1 MNWFRRSLTLLSI
14 CFFYN
19 LSAQND
25 PIVSRILLIG
35 DAGKLTDGKIASV
48 EKARSLFNLNDGITR
63 VIYLGDNIYEY
74 GLPDINSAD
83 YDEKK
88 EILDAQISLVKDT
101 RTKAYFIPGNH
112 DWNKGKEGG
121 WKQVINQQKYIESLQ
136 LSNVEMMPKNGC
148 PGPLE
153 VVVSEKLVIVFM
165 DSQWW
170 LEQLEKPGIESA
182 CETQTEEEVITVLKE
197 IASVHSDKL
206 LMMAMHH
213 PFYTHGSHGGY
224 YTLRHHLFPF
234 TDINRSLY
242 IPLPVLGSVYPI
254 ARGWF
259 GTPQDINHPKY
270 RMLINN
276 VEEALKTHPNVLH
289 VAGHEHSLQ
298 FLQKDGISYVVSGS
312 GAKTT
317 RVKKGKYSLF
327 AQSEQGFASVEIT
340 QSGKTEVK
348 FYSAGSGDVLFT
360 TSLKKIEPKIEN
372 VIPPDAVVASFPDSV
387 SVMASDKFQAGGLR
401 KFLIGKNYRPEWG
414 TNVKAPVLNIGKE
427 NGGMKIIRR
436 GGGHQ
441 TKSLRLEDPTGK
453 EWVLRGIEKTVTD
466 AALPP
471 DLRGTFVKD
480 VVQDGVSASYPFA
493 ALSVPDLAAAAG
505 IHHAKPK
512 LVYLPDDPRLG
523 KYRADFANT
532 LSILEEREPGRFKK
546 TINTFDLVEKLEDD
560 NDNRVD
566 QQEFLKARLLDM
578 FIMDFDRHEDQWR
591 WGVDDEGKG
600 NRYVPLPRDRDQAFF
615 VNQGLLS
622 WIASWPW
629 VTPQVQGFRSK
640 ARNIKIY
647 NFNGRNLDRNYL
659 NSLSDDDWRTAAET
673 LVKAMTDEVIE
684 SALSKQPDEI
694 KQYSY
699 QTIIEKLK
707 ARRNY
712 YVGEMMTY
720 YRFISKIVHVAG
732 SDKNEL
738 FDVYREADG
747 KVTVKVYKITK
758 EGELFTKLYDRTFD
772 PEITKE
778 IRLYGLGNDD
788 KFHIHGSGDKIRI
801 RLIGGKGEDH
811 FENKSAGG
819 KTIVYDLDNGKNT
832 FTGSFTKKL
841 STNPDVNRF
850 DRNDFK
856 YNLWIPFVSFAF
868 NRDDGLYLGAS
879 IKHIAHAFRKKPYAY
894 SHQLAINHSLATNAY
909 NFRFNSEFIRA
920 VGSMDLQ
927 VNADIK
933 APNNVTNF
941 FGFGN
946 ETRSLI
952 DSKPGNIN
960 YYRTRYT
967 LGDLSLLL
975 RKAGKTISYSF
986 GPAFQFYSLDSNA
999 NTGRIIKNPSESGLD
1014 LANASQKKSYFGG
1027 EFHLGIDTR
1036 NNSVNP
1042 SRGINWLT
1050 TFRAMNGL
1058 TDASRNLT
1066 QLSSDMS
1073 VYMSFS
1079 GNPKLILAT
1088 RFGGGVNFGETEF
1101 FQAQYLG
1108 GTMNLRGFRK
1118 YRFAGKSMAYN
1129 NTDLR
1134 IKIADFRTYLFPGS
1148 LGILLFHDVGRVWMK
1163 NDTSDKW
1170 HSGYG
1175 GGIWISPMRR
1185 AVITLILA
1193 RSDEET
1199 LPQLSFGF
1207 QF

>member
-1 MNWFRRSLTLLSI
+1 MNWFHRSLTILFLF
-14 CFFYN
+14 CFYQ
-19 LSAQND
+19 LTAQND
-25 PIVSRILLIG
+25 PVISRILLIG
-35 DAGKLTDGKIASV
+35 DAGKLTEGKIPSV
-48 EKARSLFNLNDGITR
+48 EKARSLFNLNDGKTQ

-74 GLPDINSAD
+74 GLPDINAAD
-83 YDEKK
+83 YEEKK
-88 EILDAQISLVKDT
+88 LILDAQISLVKDT
-101 RTKAYFIPGNH
+101 RSKAYFIPGNH
-112 DWNKGKEGG
+112 DWKKGKEGG
-121 WKQVINQQKYIESLQ
+121 WKQVLNQQKYIESLQ
-136 LSNVEMMPKNGC
+136 MSNVEMMPKNGC

-153 VVVSEKLVIVFM
+153 VVVNEKLVIVFM

-170 LEQLEKPGIESA
+170 LEQQEKPGIESA
-182 CETQTEEEVITVLKE
+182 CETQTEEEVIMVLKE

-206 LMMAMHH
+206 LMVAMHH

-224 YTLRHHLFPF
+224 YTLRHHFFPF

-270 RMLINN
+270 RVLIEN
-276 VEEALKTHPNVLH
+276 VEEALKSHPNVLH

-298 FLQKDGISYVVSGS
+298 FLQKDGINFVVSGS

-327 AQSEQGFASVEIT
+327 AKSEQGFAVVEIS
-340 QSGKTEVK
+340 QSGKAEVK
-348 FYSAGSGDVLFT
+348 FFSAASGDVLFMY
-360 TSLKKIEPKIEN
+360 SLKKIETKIEN
-372 VIPPDAVVASFPDSV
+372 EIPPDAIVAAFPDSV
-387 SVMASDKFQAGGLR
+387 SLVASDKFKAGGLR
-401 KFLIGKNYRPEWG
+401 KFLIGKNYRQEWG
-414 TNVKAPVLNIGKE
+414 TQVKAPVLDIGKE
-427 NGGMKIIRR
+427 HGGLKIIRR

-480 VVQDGVSASYPFA
+480 VVQDGVSASYPYA
-493 ALSVPDLAAAAG
+493 ALSIPVLATAAG

-532 LSILEEREPGRFKK
+532 LNLLEEREPGFKK
-546 TINTFDLVEKLEDD
+546 TINTFDLADKLVDD

-600 NRYVPLPRDRDQAFF
+600 NRYVPIPRDRDQAFF
-615 VNQGLLS
+615 VNQGFLS
-622 WIASWPW
+622 WVASWPW

-640 ARNIKIY
+640 ARNIKVY

-659 NSLSDDDWRTAAET
+659 NSLSEEDWRTGAESF
-673 LVKAMTDEVIE
+673 VKAMTDEVIE

-694 KQYSY
+694 KPYSY
-699 QTIIEKLK
+699 KTIIEKLK
-707 ARRNY
+707 ERRNN

-720 YRFISKIVHVAG
+720 YRFISKTVRIAG

-738 FDVYREADG
+738 FDVFREADG
-747 KVTVKVYKITK
+747 KVTVTVYKITK
-758 EGELFTKLYDRTFD
+758 EGEQSTQMYQRTFD

-788 KFHIHGSGDKIRI
+788 KFQIHGTGDKIRI

-811 FENKSAGG
+811 FENSSGGG

-832 FTGSFTKKL
+832 FTGSFIKKL

-850 DRNDFK
+850 DQNDFK

-868 NRDDGLYLGAS
+868 NRDDGLYLGSS
-879 IKHIAHAFRKKPYAY
+879 IKHIAHAFRKTPYAY

-909 NFRFNSEFIRA
+909 NFRFNSEFIQA

-946 ETRSLI
+946 ETQSLI
-952 DSKPGNIN
+952 TTKPGNIN

-986 GPAFQFYSLDSNA
+986 GPSLQFYSLDSNA
-999 NTGRIIKNPSESGLD
+999 NTGRIIRNPSESGLD
-1014 LANASQKKSYFGG
+1014 LVQVAQKKSYFGG

-1036 NNSVNP
+1036 NHTANP
-1042 SRGINWLT
+1042 SRGINWQT
-1050 TFRAMNGL
+1050 TFRAMSGL
-1058 TDASRNLT
+1058 SDASRNLT
-1066 QLSSDMS
+1066 QLTSDMS

-1088 RFGGGVNFGETEF
+1088 RFGGGVNFSETEF

-1108 GTMNLRGFRK
+1108 GTMNLRGLRK
-1118 YRFAGKSMAYN
+1118 FRFAGKSMAYN

-1148 LGILLFHDVGRVWMK
+1148 LGILLFHDVGRVWLK
-1163 NDTSDKW
+1163 NDASDKW
-1170 HSGYG
+1170 HSGFG

-1199 LPQLSFGF
+1199 LPQLSLGF